1 MFYTPDLL
9 RLIATI
15 FIAVTCVVI
24 GDTAGKLLT
33 GGGVDPFIVAWSRF
47 FLAALMLLPFSRLT
61 PRELPALLNRSVLLR
76 AVFIVCGICCIL
88 TALKTEPIANVFG
101 GIAKLLCRE
110 APATGSRMKTPSSMP
125 RLKGFRFPREIIA
138 YAVWAYH
145 RFALSGADV
154 EDLLAERGV
163 IVSRESIR
171 LWVNRFGAQ
180 FATCIRRDRPG
191 PSDKWHLD
199 EVVIPIR
206 GRKHWL
212 WRAVDANGHTLDI
225 LVQTRR
231 NARAA
236 RRFLAR
242 LIAQFGQPRVMITD
256 KLRSYFKPI
265 RNLAPDADH
274 RAHKGLNNLV
284 EGSHRPTRRREKIM
298 GRFKSQ
304 RQAQRFLA
312 AHDQINT
319 LFRPRRY
326 RLTASSYRH
335 ARADAF
341 SLWNDYALEMNA

>member
-1 MFYTPDLL
+1 M
-9 RLIATI
+9 
-15 FIAVTCVVI
+15 
-24 GDTAGKLLT
+24 
-33 GGGVDPFIVAWSRF
+33 
-47 FLAALMLLPFSRLT
+47 
-61 PRELPALLNRSVLLR
+61 VL
-76 AVFIVCGICCIL
+76 FW
-88 TALKTEPIANVFG
+88 P
-101 GIAKLLCRE
+101 
-110 APATGSRMKTPSSMP
+110 
-125 RLKGFRFPREIIA
+125 KGPMRHGTRQ
-138 YAVWAYH
+138 
-145 RFALSGADV
+145 LSGKRA
-154 EDLLAERGV
+154 RH
-163 IVSRESIR
+163 
-171 LWVNRFGAQ
+171 GAGH
-180 FATCIRRDRPG
+180 RRVAGFYSAAWPDIAP
-191 PSDKWHLD
+191 PLT
-199 EVVIPIR
+199 
-206 GRKHWL
+206 
-212 WRAVDANGHTLDI
+212 DANGHTLDI